1 MSKAEESETGGKA
14 MGRPPADEPDVYV
27 FVPEVHVGKLEI
39 DVERLD
45 AHLALQ
51 AEVANLVKLVAGV
64 HVGLDKVK
72 IDLEDVTAECEL
84 KVRLENTYNILDRT
98 LTTLDENPEIVQK
111 LLETA
116 DSAVETTG
124 QIGQQATKPGGALS
138 ELTSGVGD
146 TLGNLGNSIGDGLS
160 TIAGKGS
167 PKQLMSG
174 GEVQQR
180 ISNGSDF
187 TKRAAAAG
195 AIGLIGGALVGLA
208 NRNGN
213 GGVGKRIS
221 EGAQADH
228 RLIVIEDSDAAR
240 RACGDRARTS
250 RSTSG
255 WEAKAV
261 RSPSGPRHAQNRD
274 HARRSRRGS
283 SELNRGQAADP
294 AAGKRWR
301 LRAWAAAVQPLE
313 PRGSRPTAWK
323 HEPPTGPPDDRPVD
337 GQAGRLEAVAA
348 GSCGRHRTADRV
360 DPAPA
365 KTARQKGVDHV
376 HRHDP
381 RDHRPHPPGD
391 LPLPPHRLAERE
403 RVALDPGGE
412 AQLERVVTR
421 VRQVDEPVQA
431 LLGDRRLAAVDV
443 LAGVGG
449 GDRLAVEQ
457 HLQ

>member
-1 MSKAEESETGGKA
+1 MAQSKRSKNGGGRSGSQRKASAARTTKEPPSKQSSTGGDQDEAEEENGGMSKAEESETGGKA

-51 AEVANLVKLVAGV
+51 ADVANLVKLVAGV
-64 HVGLDKVK
+64 HVGVDKVK

-167 PKQLMSG
+167 PKQLLSG
-174 GEVQQR
+174 EKSSNGS
-180 ISNGSDF
+180 SNGSDF

-213 GGVGKRIS
+213 GNGGAAKRIS
-221 EGAQADH
+221 K
-228 RLIVIEDSDAAR
+228 AR
-240 RACGDRARTS
+240 
-250 RSTSG
+250 
-255 WEAKAV
+255 K
-261 RSPSGPRHAQNRD
+261 QI
-274 HARRSRRGS
+274 
-283 SELNRGQAADP
+283 
-294 AAGKRWR
+294 
-301 LRAWAAAVQPLE
+301 
-313 PRGSRPTAWK
+313 
-323 HEPPTGPPDDRPVD
+323 TG
-337 GQAGRLEAVAA
+337 
-348 GSCGRHRTADRV
+348 
-360 DPAPA
+360 
-365 KTARQKGVDHV
+365 
-376 HRHDP
+376 
-381 RDHRPHPPGD
+381 
-391 LPLPPHRLAERE
+391 
-403 RVALDPGGE
+403 
-412 AQLERVVTR
+412 
-421 VRQVDEPVQA
+421 
-431 LLGDRRLAAVDV
+431 
-443 LAGVGG
+443 
-449 GDRLAVEQ
+449 
-457 HLQ
+457 